1 MRLENRIAIVTG
13 GTSGIG
19 RRIVARLREE
29 GAEVIFTGRRTGLGE
44 EVAGETGAR
53 FLEADAASEADA
65 ERVIGA
71 ALDRHGRIDIL
82 VNNAG
87 GPAPVGPIEAL
98 PLDGL
103 DRAMAVH
110 VRGPL
115 AHIKHAAAAMR
126 AARQGSIV
134 NIGSIAGHRAGY
146 SSSMIYS
153 VAKAAV
159 IHLTR
164 CAAMD
169 LGEDG
174 VRVNSISPG
183 VIATGIFG
191 KAMGLDAE
199 AADAT
204 VEEVKHLMAG
214 MQAIPRAGLTDDIA
228 AAALFLASDEAG
240 FINGEDIVVDGGII
254 WGRRA
259 SEVMK
264 GGIWSKLKE

>member
-1 MRLENRIAIVTG
+1 MRLDNKIAIVTG

-19 RRIVARLREE
+19 RRIVTRFCDE
-29 GAEVIFTGRRTGLGE
+29 GATVFFTGRRAALGA
-44 EVAGETGAR
+44 EVERESGAT
-53 FLEADAASEADA
+53 FIEADAASEDDA
-65 ERVIGA
+65 RRVIAA
-71 ALDRHGRIDIL
+71 ALDRHGRLDVL

-87 GPAPVGPIEAL
+87 GPAPVGRIEEL
-98 PLDGL
+98 PMEGL

-115 AHIKHAAAAMR
+115 AHIKHAAPAMR
-126 AARQGSIV
+126 RARQGSIV

-164 CAAMD
+164 CAAME
-169 LGEDG
+169 LGEEG

-191 KAMGLDAE
+191 KAMGLADE

-204 VEEVKHLMAG
+204 VEKIKGFMAT

-228 AAALFLASDEAG
+228 AAALFLASDESG

-254 WGRRA
+254 PGRRA

-264 GGIWSKLKE
+264 GGLWSRLKE